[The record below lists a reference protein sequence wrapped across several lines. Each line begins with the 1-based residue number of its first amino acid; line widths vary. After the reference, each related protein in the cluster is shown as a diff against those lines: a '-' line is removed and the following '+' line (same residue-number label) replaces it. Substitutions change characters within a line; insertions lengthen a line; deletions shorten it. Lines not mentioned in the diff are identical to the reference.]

1 MLDVV
6 QISYHEPYAD
16 ENFEI
21 LKLFAPQ
28 AKRVQGVKGIFAAHK
43 AAAKIAETN
52 NFYVVDA
59 DAIISEK
66 FTFDYKPKQI
76 EKYPDILETEC
87 IHVWRSVNP
96 VNDLIYG
103 YGGVK
108 LFPRKSLLKAKEW
121 IVDMTTTL
129 GCPFSAQMEISNVT
143 GFNVTPFD
151 TWKSAFRECAKLSSS
166 IIPNGDNFDNEHRL
180 NVWCSRGS
188 GKRFG
193 NFCIM
198 GANQGRDFGEH
209 YRNNLKALKKIND
222 FAWLREKFEQVK
234 DDIN

>member
-1 MLDVV
+1 MYDIVF
-6 QISYHEPYAD
+6 ISYYEA
-16 ENFEI
+16 EARQNFDD
-21 LKLFAPQ
+21 LY
-28 AKRVQGVKGIFAAHK
+28 KRFNSIGVLGDRVKHVKNVKGIHNAHYEASK
-43 AAAKIAETN
+43 LANTSY
-52 NFYVVDA
+52 FFVVDG
-59 DAIISEK
+59 DAVITQD
-66 FTFDYKPKQI
+66 FTFDYYTQV
-76 EKYPDILETEC
+76 EDIV
-87 IHVWRSVNP
+87 HVWKCKNP
-96 VNDLIYG
+96 INDLVYG

-108 LFPRKSLLKAKEW
+108 LLPTLLTRSMDKTT
-121 IVDMTTTL
+121 VDMTT
-129 GCPFSAQMEISNVT
+129 SISDKFEVVNEVSNIT
-143 GFNVTPFD
+143 KFNTD
-151 TWKSAFRECAKLSSS
+151 EWSTWKSAFRECAKLSSS